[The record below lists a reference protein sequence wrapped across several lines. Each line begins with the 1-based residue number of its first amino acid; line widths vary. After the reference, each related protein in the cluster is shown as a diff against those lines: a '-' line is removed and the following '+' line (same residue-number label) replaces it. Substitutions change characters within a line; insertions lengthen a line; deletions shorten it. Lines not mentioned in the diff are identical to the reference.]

1 MESNN
6 MTTEDQRSPTWGATT
21 KLVIG
26 LTLVAIFA
34 GIFIY
39 YRSIVSLMIMSFII
53 TYLFQPIVTFLDERT
68 GMTWRQ
74 STTVLF
80 LVVLILLIG
89 ILTGAGLAIAQQLIG
104 LVRALQVFT
113 ANLPIL
119 ANNLSAFLTQYGGIG
134 ELVNLNDLANRLLET
149 IQPLLG
155 QAGSLVGSIAS
166 GAATGIGRMFL
177 ILIVAY
183 FILAESQRVGEI
195 TIDQIPDYG
204 YDIRRMSRQLSLVWD
219 SFFRGQIIIFMMV
232 FVVYLLVLSALGVRY
247 SIAIA
252 ALTGLAVFVPYVG
265 LWTSSIIMV
274 VVTYFQPFN
283 YFGLL
288 PWHYSLM
295 VLVIALV
302 INFIFDNYITPRFLG
317 RTLDI
322 HPAAVLVAALL
333 MASLL
338 GLTGIFL
345 AAPVVATIKL
355 IGIYVFRKMF
365 DLDPW
370 PDPEEES
377 KPVEFPWYRWSRQ
390 IQEWFKNRRTR
401 AKEEDS

>member
-1 MESNN
+1 MESNY
-6 MTTEDQRSPTWGATT
+6 MTTEEQQSPNWGATT

-34 GIFIY
+34 GIFVY
-39 YRSIVSLMIMSFII
+39 YRSIVSLMIMAFII
-53 TYLFQPIVTFLDERT
+53 TYLFQPIVTFLDEHT
-68 GMTWRQ
+68 GMSWRQ

-89 ILTGAGLAIAQQLIG
+89 ILTGAGLAIAQQLLG
-104 LVRALQVFT
+104 LVRALQLFA
-113 ANLPIL
+113 ANLPTI
-119 ANNLSAFLTQYGGIG
+119 ADNLSEYLAQYGDVA
-134 ELVNLNDLANRLLET
+134 ELINLNDLANRLLET
-149 IQPLLG
+149 LQPLLG

-166 GAATGIGRMFL
+166 GAAAGIGRMFL

-183 FILAESQRVGEI
+183 FILAESHRVGDI
-195 TIDQIPDYG
+195 TIDHIPDYG
-204 YDIRRMSRQLSLVWD
+204 YDIRRMSRQLSQVWD

-232 FVVYLLVLSALGVRY
+232 FVVYLVVLSALGVRY

-288 PWHYSLM
+288 PWQYSIM

-322 HPAAVLVAALL
+322 HPAAVLVAALF
-333 MASLL
+333 MATLL

-377 KPVEFPWYRWSRQ
+377 RPVEFPWYRWSRQ
-390 IQEWFKNRRTR
+390 IREWFKERKSRREEK
-401 AKEEDS
+401 KE